1 MMFSDTPI
9 AETTGFLQDGKPWF
23 DRRRIIQSNL
33 MSTMKGEFVE
43 RATTGFIA
51 SNVLPLIDRDI
62 EDGKATEIKPLLMP
76 IGFNIV
82 LQACYGKTLQS
93 LDDPLWKER
102 QRMIDEQTAAL
113 PKQLLAMLIAMSM
126 DSKLSIALQKLFAG
140 VDFVTTWQRRVDF

>member
-93 LDDPLWKER
+93 LDDDLWSEWKQIVRE
-102 QRMIDEQTAAL
+102 TAAAQPGQTMAIIL
-113 PKQLLAMLIAMSM
+113 
-126 DSKLSIALQKLFAG
+126 
-140 VDFVTTWQRRVDF
+140 